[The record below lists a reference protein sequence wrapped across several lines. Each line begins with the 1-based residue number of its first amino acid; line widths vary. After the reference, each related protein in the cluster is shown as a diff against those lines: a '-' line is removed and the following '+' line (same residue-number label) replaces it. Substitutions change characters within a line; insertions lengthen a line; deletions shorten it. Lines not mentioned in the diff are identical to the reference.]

1 MAGFPA
7 VVPVP
12 VPALDVPALVRA
24 AGGKFLHAWITSEMN
39 KKENSSHTPPDI
51 YHYPITDN
59 GSKKRVHLRVETDG
73 SGVLLINASQ
83 VYHLNPTASRMAHQI
98 LEGKS
103 DKAVIR
109 DLVHHFSVKRETALH
124 DLEQFKTNFTLIISP
139 DKNICPVCDLEVDML
154 TPFSRQPSAPY
165 RMDLA
170 LTYRCNNRCVHCY
183 NQPNRIR
190 EELSLIQWK
199 EVLQR
204 VWDLGIPHVV
214 FTGGEPTIISFL
226 PDLIRHAENLGLI
239 TGLNT
244 NGRRL
249 CDLNFVDELKSAGLD
264 HVQIT
269 LESHDE
275 TIHDQIVCAKGAW
288 RETIQGIKNVMDS
301 DLFVMTNTT
310 MLQSNSPHLAETLKF
325 LAELRVPTIGL
336 NGLIYSGRGAT
347 VGQGISEEMLPDLL
361 EIAKRHIAETGQRL
375 IWYTPTMYCHFNP
388 VESGVG
394 VKGCTAAL
402 YNMCV
407 EPDGAVLPCQSYYQ
421 SLGNITTDDWDAIWN
436 HELAIALRERKLAPK
451 ECHFCDLF
459 DTCGGGCPLYSRENE
474 NALPEPVNAL
484 PF

>member
-1 MAGFPA
+1 MNAGEINMK
-7 VVPVP
+7 
-12 VPALDVPALVRA
+12 
-24 AGGKFLHAWITSEMN
+24 G
-39 KKENSSHTPPDI
+39 NSSPTPPGI
-51 YHYPITDN
+51 YHYPIEDN
-59 GSKKRVHLRVETDG
+59 GSKKRVYLRVENDG

-83 VYHLNPTASRMAHQI
+83 VYHLNPTASRMAYQI
-98 LEGKS
+98 LEGKQ
-103 DKAVIR
+103 DNAVIR
-109 DLVHHFSVKRETALH
+109 DLIHHFSVKPKTAQR
-124 DLEQFKTNFTLIISP
+124 DLEQFKTNFTPIISP
-139 DKNICPVCDLEVDML
+139 HENVCPVCDLEVDIL
-154 TPFSRQPSAPY
+154 TPFSRHPSAPY

-170 LTYRCNNRCVHCY
+170 LTYRCNNRCSHCY
-183 NQPNRIR
+183 NQPDRIR
-190 EELSLIQWK
+190 EELDLEQWK
-199 EVLQR
+199 GVLQK

-249 CDLNFVDELKSAGLD
+249 SDQDFVNELKSAGLD

-275 TIHDQIVCAKGAW
+275 KIHDQIVCAEGAW
-288 RETIQGIKNVMDS
+288 RETVQGLKHVLAS
-301 DLFVMTNTT
+301 DMFVMTNTT
-310 MLQSNSPHLAETLKF
+310 MLQSNSPQLAQTLDF
-325 LAELRVPTIGL
+325 LAKIRVPTIGL
-336 NGLIYSGRGAT
+336 NGLIYSGKGAT
-347 VGQGISEEMLPDLL
+347 VGKGISENSLPDLL
-361 EIAKRHIAETGQRL
+361 EIAKHHVAKTGQRL

-388 VESGVG
+388 IDSGLG

-421 SLGNITTDDWDAIWN
+421 SLGNITTDNWDAIWN
-436 HELAIALRERKLAPK
+436 HELAVTLRERKFAPK

-459 DTCGGGCPLYSRENE
+459 DTCGGGCPLYLMENE
-474 NALPEPVNAL
+474 EALPQPVIAL